1 MNFNFF
7 KLSHFLHAQT
17 HEIFCETFFFRKFSS
32 KHMDV
37 VYNDR
42 KDTLK
47 QLRSVCLGLS
57 ETMIIETF
65 GNNFFE
71 PNELMNYQELVQIRS

>member
-17 HEIFCETFFFRKFSS
+17 HEIFCETFFFQKILLNYL
-32 KHMDV
+32 DV
-37 VYNDR
+37 VYNNR

-47 QLRSVCLGLS
+47 QHLSVCLGLLES
-57 ETMIIETF
+57 EDH
-65 GNNFFE
+65 
-71 PNELMNYQELVQIRS
+71 